1 MTSATP
7 KAAEDLPQPPRTD
20 GFLGH
25 PPGLSTLFATEMWE
39 RFSFA
44 GMRALLFLYM
54 TTALTE
60 GGLGLPV
67 ATAGSISGT
76 YGAVLYLGAVLGGW
90 LSDRV
95 LGPRRAV
102 LYGGS
107 IIVLGH
113 LCLSQPGGA
122 PFWGGMLLL
131 LLGSSLFKPS
141 MNSLVGLL
149 YPPGDR
155 RRDAGFAIFY
165 MGINIGGVLAPLC
178 CGFLA
183 QSATWKQILR
193 SHGLRPENSWH
204 WGFGAAAVG
213 MTLGLVQFVIGGRR
227 LGDIGLAP
235 PRPADPEARTRLR
248 RRTLYVL
255 TALGSALLAV
265 LVARARGLLRLDVA
279 QISGLLGRLV
289 LLVPGVY
296 LPFLF
301 LTGSPTRRE
310 RQRMAVIVILF
321 LFMILFWAAE
331 GQTGSSLALFAQRH
345 VRNSVLGYDFPSV
358 WWISLS
364 SLFVIALAPV
374 LAWLWPRLPREPDSS
389 TKFVLGLLFAG
400 ASYLLLT
407 AGAVVA
413 TKTGQRISPLWLV
426 GLFLLHALGEVS
438 LGPVGLSL
446 VTRLTPANKSSQML
460 GVWFLAVSLG
470 SVLGGAFAGGFERMP
485 LPGLFGSVVAVLWT
499 AALLLLLLRGLIRR
513 LMG

>member
-1 MTSATP
+1 MTPSPSPHA
-7 KAAEDLPQPPRTD
+7 KDLPQPRMG
-20 GFLGH
+20 GFWGH
-25 PPGLSTLFATEMWE
+25 PRGLATLFSTELWE

-54 TTALTE
+54 TSAVAE

-67 ATAGSISGT
+67 VTAGSIAGT

-95 LGPRRAV
+95 FGPRRAV

-107 IIVLGH
+107 VIALGH
-113 LCLSQPGGA
+113 LCLSRPGSA
-122 PFWGGMLLL
+122 FFFGGLLLL
-131 LLGSSLFKPS
+131 LLGTSLFKPS

-183 QSATWKQILR
+183 QSETWKQILR

-213 MTLGLVQFVIGGRR
+213 MSLGLVQFVIGGRQ
-227 LGDIGLAP
+227 LGRIGLAP
-235 PRPADPEARTRLR
+235 PRPAEPAARARLR
-248 RRTLYVL
+248 RSLL
-255 TALGSALLAV
+255 GAAAALVTVPLAI
-265 LVARARGLLRLDVA
+265 LIAWQRGLLHLDVA
-279 QISGLLGRLV
+279 QVSSALGRLV
-289 LLVPGVY
+289 LLVPLVY
-296 LPFLF
+296 IPVLF

-310 RQRMAVIVILF
+310 RQRMGVIVILF

-331 GQTGSSLALFAQRH
+331 GQTGSSLALFAKRH
-345 VRNSVLGYDFPSV
+345 VRNSLFGYDFPSV

-364 SLFVIALAPV
+364 SLFVIVLAPG
-374 LAWLWPRLPREPDSS
+374 LAWLWQKLPRQPESS
-389 TKFVLGLLFAG
+389 TKFVLGLTFAG
-400 ASYLLLT
+400 AGYLVLT
-407 AGAVVA
+407 GGAFVA
-413 TKTGQRISPLWLV
+413 VRTGQHLSPMWFA
-426 GLFLLHALGEVS
+426 GMFFLHALGEVC
-438 LGPVGLSL
+438 LGPVGLSM
-446 VTRLTPANKSSQML
+446 VTQLTPANKNSQML

-470 SVLGGAFAGGFERMP
+470 SVLGGAFAGGFERLP
-485 LPGLFGSVVAVLWT
+485 LPGLFGAVVAVLWL
-499 AALLLLLLRGLIRR
+499 AALLLLLLRGTIRR